1 MNAVYAHSRAWSRGE
16 NLAELEDVYDGLR
29 ELLAP
34 QYADLPAEQLD
45 ARLGAILGEMSPDDL
60 ESFWQSVKRFGKKAL
75 PVLQRAL
82 PVVQAALPLVGGPLG
97 GLAAGALGA
106 IQSAT
111 RRPTTPRV
119 QAPPAHAGIPAPEPD
134 LPPAPGGGSPAAAQL
149 LQLINRPEVQQ
160 ALLAMIM
167 GQAGTRNVSAGD
179 TPVPVA
185 AVANTVGVLA
195 SQAAAEYHRMI
206 SGEGGGTPLYL
217 LDNAGEFVCD
227 VANPVER
234 AEVVLARFAAADAA
248 ERVGAED
255 EDRAEARAEDEDS
268 YFDALAELNELYDE
282 LELAELAEEED

>member
-1 MNAVYAHSRAWSRGE
+1 MVNAVYVQRRSWSRAE
-16 NLAELEDVYDGLR
+16 NLAELEDVYDGIR

-34 QYADLPAEQLD
+34 QYADLPADQLD

-60 ESFWQSVKRFGKKAL
+60 ENFWQSVKKFGKRAM

-111 RRPTTPRV
+111 RRPVRTTHVP
-119 QAPPAHAGIPAPEPD
+119 APPVGGGIPMPEPV
-134 LPPAPGGGSPAAAQL
+134 PPPTAGGGSPAAAQL

-167 GQAGTRNVSAGD
+167 GPAGTRNVSAGD

-185 AVANTVGVLA
+185 AVANTLGVLA
-195 SQAAAEYHRMI
+195 NQAAAEYHQVV
-206 SGEGGGTPLYL
+206 SGEGGGTPLYV

-234 AEVVLARFAAADAA
+234 AGVVLTRFAAADAA
-248 ERVGAED
+248 ERATAED
-255 EDRAEARAEDEDS
+255 EDAAEDEES
-268 YFDALAELNELYDE
+268 YFDAVAELNALYDE
-282 LELAELAEEED
+282 LELAEMAEEED

>member
-1 MNAVYAHSRAWSRGE
+1 LVNTVYAQRRAWSRGE
-16 NLAELEDVYDGLR
+16 NLAEPEEVYDGIR

-60 ESFWQSVKRFGKKAL
+60 ENFWQSVKRFGQKAL

-82 PVVQAALPLVGGPLG
+82 PVVQTALPLVGGPLG

-106 IQSAT
+106 IQTAT
-111 RRPTTPRV
+111 RRPTTTRV
-119 QAPPAHAGIPAPEPD
+119 PAPPAGAGIPVPEPV
-134 LPPAPGGGSPAAAQL
+134 LPPAAGGGSPAAAQL

-160 ALLAMIM
+160 ALLAMVM
-167 GQAGTRNVSAGD
+167 GQAGARNVSAGD
-179 TPVPVA
+179 TPLPVA

-195 SQAAAEYHRMI
+195 NQAAAEYHRVV

-217 LDNAGEFVCD
+217 LDNVGEFVCD
-227 VANPVER
+227 VANPAGR

-248 ERVGAED
+248 ERVAAED
-255 EDRAEARAEDEDS
+255 EDRAEDENS
-268 YFDALAELNELYDE
+268 HFDALAELNVLYDE